1 MSRGVPFSHWGCVFM
16 RKLILQFVFFLGARI
31 LIHFCSQST
40 IAAALTMSLVLI
52 GSSSAMGSVSMA
64 LCKAARFDKS
74 VLLLGET
81 GTGKDLAARKIH
93 ELSARRAY
101 PFIAINCSNLTDG
114 LFESELFG
122 HVRGAFTGATRE
134 KSGLLDV
141 AENGT
146 VFLDEIG
153 ELPLHLQA
161 KVLRLLDKKES
172 RRIGGTRTKTIQA
185 RFIFATNRNLY
196 GSVLEGKFRKDL
208 YYRINVVRILI
219 PALRERK
226 EDIPEL
232 VDHFVE
238 RENQRS
244 GARKVLTP
252 EALEKLLAYNFPG
265 NVRELENVVERS
277 FVFSDSNLVTAED
290 IHFDRESS
298 EVVADFTRG
307 HLISTLERCRWNKT
321 KAAAILGKSRRHL
334 YRLLTKYDLSDYSKE

>member
-1 MSRGVPFSHWGCVFM
+1 
-16 RKLILQFVFFLGARI
+16 
-31 LIHFCSQST
+31 
-40 IAAALTMSLVLI
+40 MSLVLI
-52 GSSSAMGSVSMA
+52 GSSSAMVSVSAA

-93 ELSARRAY
+93 ELSARRAC

-122 HVRGAFTGATRE
+122 HVRGAFTGAVRE

-172 RRIGGTRTKTIQA
+172 RRIGGTRTRTIHA

-208 YYRINVVRILI
+208 YYRINVVRIFI

-226 EDIPEL
+226 EDIPAL
-232 VDHFVE
+232 VNHFFE

-244 GARKVLTP
+244 GTHKALTP

-277 FVFSDSNLVTAED
+277 FVFSDSNIVAAED
-290 IHFDRESS
+290 IHFDAESPGVDADSKRE
-298 EVVADFTRG
+298 
-307 HLISTLERCRWNKT
+307 HLISILEQCRWNKT

-334 YRLLTKYDLSDYSKE
+334 YRLIMKYNLSDFGKNDFGGRPEDPITAVPRK